1 MTDNWAV
8 IPVKGLTESKTRLSP
23 YLQVDKRRILVE
35 ALLEDVLSSIIRS
48 RVYGTVMVISPD
60 ENVDSQIRPQE
71 VFFLKQTGVGLNR
84 AIEQANKLATQK
96 HVRSVTTVLADI
108 PLVEP
113 GDFKELLS
121 IGTDVPRVV
130 MAPSLK
136 GGTNVM
142 LTSPPGV
149 ISPSYGRWSYS
160 KHLHLA
166 QMKGVNAYSIS
177 NSRVSFDIDTMSDLM
192 ELRRL
197 DPESKTASARATS
210 TMKVVVSPARVR
222 LKETRRPT
230 QY

>member
-23 YLQVDKRRILVE
+23 YLQGDMRRILVE
-35 ALLEDVLSSIIRS
+35 ALLEDVLLSIIRS
-48 RVYGTVMVISPD
+48 RVFGTVIVVSPD
-60 ENVDSQIRPQE
+60 ENVGSRIRLQE
-71 VFFLKQTGVGLNR
+71 VSFLKQTGVGLNR
-84 AIEQANKLATQK
+84 AIEQANRLAMQK
-96 HVRSVTTVLADI
+96 HARSVTSVLADI
-108 PLVEP
+108 PLVEA

-121 IGTDVPRVV
+121 MGTPGRKVV

-160 KHLHLA
+160 KHLRQA
-166 QMKGVNAYSIS
+166 QSTGLNAYSIS
-177 NSRVSFDIDTMSDLM
+177 NSRISFDIDTMSDLM

-197 DPESKTASARATS
+197 DPEGKTASARAAG
-210 TMKVVVSPARVR
+210 TMKLVLSP
-222 LKETRRPT
+222 TRIR
-230 QY
+230 

>member
-1 MTDNWAV
+1 MTENWAV
-8 IPVKGLTESKTRLSP
+8 IPVKGLTESKTRLSTN
-23 YLQVDKRRILVE
+23 LQADKRRILVE
-35 ALLEDVLSSIIRS
+35 ALLEDVLSSTVRS
-48 RVYGTVMVISPD
+48 RVFGTVLVISPD
-60 ENVDSQIRPQE
+60 ENVAGRIRLHE
-71 VFFLKQTGVGLNR
+71 VSFLKQTGVGLNR
-84 AIEQANKLATQK
+84 AIEQANRLATQK

-121 IGTDVPRVV
+121 IGPAVPRVV

-160 KHLHLA
+160 KHLRLS
-166 QMKGVNAYSIS
+166 QIKRVDAYSIS

-192 ELRRL
+192 ELKRL
-197 DPESKTASARATS
+197 DPEGKTASARATS
-210 TMKVVVSPARVR
+210 MMKMVVSPARVR
-222 LKETRRPT
+222 
-230 QY
+230 

>member
-8 IPVKGLTESKTRLSP
+8 IPVKGLTESKTRLSTSV
-23 YLQVDKRRILVE
+23 QADKRRILVE
-35 ALLEDVLSSIIRS
+35 ALMEDVLSSIIRS

-60 ENVDSQIRPQE
+60 ENVASRIRPEE
-71 VFFLKQTGVGLNR
+71 VSFLKQTGVGLNR
-84 AIEQANKLATQK
+84 AIEQANRLATQK

-121 IGTDVPRVV
+121 VGTAVPRVV

-136 GGTNVM
+136 GGTNVL

-160 KHLHLA
+160 KHLRQA
-166 QMKGVNAYSIS
+166 QMKKVDAYSIS
-177 NSRVSFDIDTMSDLM
+177 NSRVSFDIDTISDLV

-210 TMKVVVSPARVR
+210 LMKMVVTPARVR
-222 LKETRRPT
+222 
-230 QY
+230 

>member
-84 AIEQANKLATQK
+84 AIEQANRLATQK
-96 HVRSVTTVLADI
+96 HARSLTTVLADI
-108 PLVEP
+108 PLIEA

-121 IGTDVPRVV
+121 IGPSVRKVV

-142 LTSPPGV
+142 LTSPPAM
-149 ISPSYGRWSYS
+149 IYPSYGQWTYS
-160 KHLHLA
+160 TTLHTD
-166 QMKGVNAYSIS
+166 QI
-177 NSRVSFDIDTMSDLM
+177 
-192 ELRRL
+192 
-197 DPESKTASARATS
+197 
-210 TMKVVVSPARVR
+210 
-222 LKETRRPT
+222 
-230 QY
+230 